1 MIIMAARSNKRAC
14 NGESWVSKMR
24 HAPWGRAG
32 ALSLTVLAHL
42 ALLLFVGKHQGV
54 KTTPQPAHATLMV
67 SLLPAPT
74 PAVAFVEPASAMQP
88 DEPLAEAPSPVPE
101 QPVAPEP
108 VPEPVPEPPRFFQL
122 PELTSPP
129 SVAHGLVR
137 GDMLVLPGARGGY
150 LSVRFWINEL
160 GEVVRAQLDTVD
172 GKRDDEEQLL
182 AALRQVHF
190 LPARIGHLAVSS
202 EMVIEVQVAQDSG
215 F

>member
-1 MIIMAARSNKRAC
+1 
-14 NGESWVSKMR
+14 MR

-54 KTTPQPAHATLMV
+54 KTTPQPAPATLMV

-88 DEPLAEAPSPVPE
+88 VEPLAEAPSPIPE
-101 QPVAPEP
+101 QPVVPEP
-108 VPEPVPEPPRFFQL
+108 VPEPAPEPEPEPPRFFQL

-129 SVAHGLVR
+129 SVKHGLVR
-137 GDMLVLPGARGGY
+137 GESLVLPGARGGY

-160 GEVVRAQLDTVD
+160 GEVVRAQLDAVD
-172 GKRDDEEQLL
+172 GDRDDEERLL

-190 LPARIGHLAVSS
+190 LPARIGHLAVHS
-202 EMVIEVQVAQDSG
+202 ELVIEVQVVQDAG